1 MLHKKRTNFSKR
13 VMGNKKNVPTEVNT
27 LTVTVYYILR
37 LICLSFWRLI
47 ILSHRHVLISYS
59 TDSCEFN
66 SLRFLWHKKK
76 RERAVAFRV
85 QSSNNAY
92 LNHFRKQIL
101 HPDSVHCPLFMMGS
115 LSLFM
120 ELMLSWTDLGR
131 ANHLDL
137 LDSDKGER

>member
-1 MLHKKRTNFSKR
+1 MLHNKRTNFSKR

-27 LTVTVYYILR
+27 LTVTVYYILY
-37 LICLSFWRLI
+37 ICLSFWRLI
-47 ILSHRHVLISYS
+47 ILSHRRVLISYS
-59 TDSCEFN
+59 TVSCEFN

-131 ANHLDL
+131 ASHLDL

>member
-1 MLHKKRTNFSKR
+1 MLHNKRTNFSKR
-13 VMGNKKNVPTEVNT
+13 VIGNKKNVPTEVNT
-27 LTVTVYYILR
+27 LTVTVYYILY
-37 LICLSFWRLI
+37 ICLSFWRLI
-47 ILSHRHVLISYS
+47 ILSHRHVLISNS

-120 ELMLSWTDLGR
+120 DLMLSWTDLGR

>member
-1 MLHKKRTNFSKR
+1 MLHNERTNFSKR
-13 VMGNKKNVPTEVNT
+13 VIGNKKNVPTEVNT
-27 LTVTVYYILR
+27 LTVTVYYILY
-37 LICLSFWRLI
+37 ICLSFWRLI
-47 ILSHRHVLISYS
+47 ILSHRHVLISNS